1 MKKYDLLIIAMVAG
15 IGIMAVVFGSDIV
28 KMSVPAQ
35 DYDLFVD
42 PIIDKQN
49 LFDIGRVTIQ
59 NTGLKPLTNIHIN
72 FGDGDTMDLKI
83 LEPGDKILLS
93 PPSENSLVPPDRLLR
108 STVLV
113 PPASVMLRL
122 EPLSATSFINS
133 LVGSASRSISPVGKV
148 IVLPFEMLISE
159 PLILRV

>member
-1 MKKYDLLIIAMVAG
+1 MVAG
-15 IGIMAVVFGSDIV
+15 IGIIAVVFGSDVV
-28 KMSVPAQ
+28 KMSVPTQ
-35 DYDLFVD
+35 DYDIFVD

-93 PPSENSLVPPDRLLR
+93 PPSENSMEFVMISADNDIFVSKTYRTPPK
-108 STVLV
+108 
-113 PPASVMLRL
+113 M
-122 EPLSATSFINS
+122 
-133 LVGSASRSISPVGKV
+133 VGMMGS
-148 IVLPFEMLISE
+148 
-159 PLILRV
+159 

>member
-1 MKKYDLLIIAMVAG
+1 VKKYTLLIIAMLAG
-15 IGIMAVVFGSDIV
+15 IGIMAVVFGSDFV
-28 KMSVPAQ
+28 KMSVPTQ
-35 DYDLFVD
+35 DYDIFVD

-93 PPSENSLVPPDRLLR
+93 PPSENPMEFVMISADNDIFVSKAYRTPPK
-108 STVLV
+108 
-113 PPASVMLRL
+113 M
-122 EPLSATSFINS
+122 
-133 LVGSASRSISPVGKV
+133 VGMMGS
-148 IVLPFEMLISE
+148 
-159 PLILRV
+159 

>member
-1 MKKYDLLIIAMVAG
+1 MVGG
-15 IGIMAVVFGSDIV
+15 IGIIAIVFGSDVV
-28 KMSVPAQ
+28 KMSVPTQ
-35 DYDLFVD
+35 DYDIFVD

-93 PPSENSLVPPDRLLR
+93 PPSENSMEFVMISADNDIFVSKAYRTPPK
-108 STVLV
+108 
-113 PPASVMLRL
+113 M
-122 EPLSATSFINS
+122 
-133 LVGSASRSISPVGKV
+133 VGMMGS
-148 IVLPFEMLISE
+148 
-159 PLILRV
+159 